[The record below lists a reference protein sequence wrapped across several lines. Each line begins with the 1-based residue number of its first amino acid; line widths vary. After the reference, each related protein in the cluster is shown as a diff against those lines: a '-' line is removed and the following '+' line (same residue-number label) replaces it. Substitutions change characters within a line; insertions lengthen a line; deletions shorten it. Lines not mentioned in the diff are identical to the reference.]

1 MYTYSFAAKL
11 TDHALEISAPQEIFD
26 SCSKRVT
33 VKRMAND
40 IFLIS
45 SDGYSDKH
53 EAELE
58 LAGMMMKLK
67 ITLLK
72 LKVPHQD
79 WISFND
85 DQRIATLAIGDIFR
99 KANVTPISYQPQVY
113 ETSQRTHWPAAAPA
127 PLALDLKT
135 LSDITLPDSEFNYG
149 TVRTLEALTVLGLA
163 LAAPHVKSKLILSMT
178 AVEILCTRGVVE
190 QNVVDALDA
199 LADKIPEI
207 GCSLELGNRLKT
219 LLEDAKRESIS
230 RACKRLVKKYLGS
243 GKASEFYDLYNVRS
257 QLVHGN
263 PAQLTIDLDAHA
275 AIEKLA
281 EDGYDLALELT
292 LAFEDDV
299 EDASASIG

>member
-1 MYTYSFAAKL
+1 MYTYSFAVKL
-11 TDHALEISAPQEIFD
+11 TDHALDISTPQEIFE

-33 VKRMAND
+33 VKRMASD

-45 SDGYSDKH
+45 SDGYSDEK
-53 EAELE
+53 EAEFE
-58 LAGMMMKLK
+58 LVGMMVKLK

-85 DQRIATLAIGDIFR
+85 DQRMATLSIGDFFR
-99 KANVTPISYQPQVY
+99 KANFTPISYQPQVY
-113 ETSQRTHWPAAAPA
+113 ETSRRTHWPAAVPA

-135 LSDITLPDSEFNYG
+135 LSDITLPDSEFNFG

-163 LAAPHVKSKLILSMT
+163 LAAPHARSKLILSMT

-199 LADKIPEI
+199 LGGKIQEI
-207 GCSLELGNRLKT
+207 KCSLELSDMLKK
-219 LLEDAKRESIS
+219 LLDDAKRESIS
-230 RACKRLVKKYLGS
+230 KACKRLVKKYLGS
-243 GKASEFYDLYNVRS
+243 RKARKFYELYDVRS
-257 QLVHGN
+257 QVVHGN
-263 PAQLTIDLDAHA
+263 PAQLTIDRDTHT

-281 EDGYDLALELT
+281 EEGYDLALELT
-292 LAFEDDV
+292 LAFESEV
-299 EDASASIG
+299 ENAGASIG